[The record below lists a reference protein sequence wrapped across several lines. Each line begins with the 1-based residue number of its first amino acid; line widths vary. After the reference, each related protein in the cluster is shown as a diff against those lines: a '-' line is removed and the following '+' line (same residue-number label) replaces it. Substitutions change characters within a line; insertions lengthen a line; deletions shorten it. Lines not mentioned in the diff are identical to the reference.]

1 MAIGRTL
8 QNTLNGRYFALEI
21 APGAALLFNGEAQ
34 CIERISAHGAAGA
47 VLTLTIPGAGGAVN
61 FTLGAGQS
69 IHVFEILGRYDL
81 KQNFTVACGAGCTA
95 VVEFVDLT

>member
-8 QNTLNGRYFALEI
+8 QTTLSGRYYALEI
-21 APGAALLFNGEAQ
+21 APGAALLFTGEGQ

-47 VLTLTIPGAGGAVN
+47 VLTLTIPGAGGPVN
-61 FTLGAGQS
+61 YTLGAGQA
-69 IHVFEILGRYDL
+69 IHVFEVLGRYDL
-81 KQNFTVACGAGCTA
+81 TLPFTVACGAGCTA